1 MTKRILTI
9 VLLGA
14 LAGFAFFGYKALQK
28 DSKTTGAASANNNLL
43 LEVHADTLQLRQNGE
58 TLVSVLYDSLKQI
71 KPGYYT
77 LFDSII
83 SRTDIFNKSQ
93 LNYPNNKANEL
104 RSIVAEKSSALE
116 FFREA
121 RFAVPSDSLPLRQ
134 LVFRMVLDS
143 VRKASLQ
150 NKVLQ
155 INGNKEMVFAAAISD
170 SGAAT
175 MVKESGSKYLTP
187 LLLCGALLALGAL
200 ALLFLNPANDMAKK
214 KRSGNDEDTLRHNVY
229 SMLGRDTPEAKYFA
243 EVLSGYKNHQLIKE
257 QLKPEARPD
266 TGELIANLKK
276 AGVLTDGESKKLY
289 DAYELKESM
298 EKVQAEGVTPQD
310 KQQHLMQV
318 LQSLTR
324 DGELKKYLSES
335 AGEGRMWAGAAISS
349 EEAMPEALQKLLAYY
364 DQRYGGGQQKM
375 SAVYAELLRRSTL
388 EIPEH
393 FVAEDRF
400 LKALHAQ
407 YRNLLTDVMYTYFDQ
422 QHNEDKVKEARQVLA
437 SRLAQLALHAHSFL
451 THYTRSTADLP
462 PDAVQANMSMITN
475 GLKVDQLP
483 NRPVFKTYTKDIT
496 RFEREMFF
504 QKLLSGMGVTDME
517 NVLVRDVYF
526 PPQSFE

>member
-1 MTKRILTI
+1 
-9 VLLGA
+9 
-14 LAGFAFFGYKALQK
+14 
-28 DSKTTGAASANNNLL
+28 
-43 LEVHADTLQLRQNGE
+43 
-58 TLVSVLYDSLKQI
+58 
-71 KPGYYT
+71 
-77 LFDSII
+77 
-83 SRTDIFNKSQ
+83 
-93 LNYPNNKANEL
+93 
-104 RSIVAEKSSALE
+104 
-116 FFREA
+116 
-121 RFAVPSDSLPLRQ
+121 
-134 LVFRMVLDS
+134 
-143 VRKASLQ
+143 
-150 NKVLQ
+150 
-155 INGNKEMVFAAAISD
+155 
-170 SGAAT
+170 
-175 MVKESGSKYLTP
+175 
-187 LLLCGALLALGAL
+187 LGAL